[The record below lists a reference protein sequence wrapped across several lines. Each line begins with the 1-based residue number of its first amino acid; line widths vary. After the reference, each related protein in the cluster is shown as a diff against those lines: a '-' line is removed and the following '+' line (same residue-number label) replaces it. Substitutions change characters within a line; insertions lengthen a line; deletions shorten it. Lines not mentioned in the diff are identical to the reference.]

1 MKLSLILCSISLFVS
16 APPGAAQSVTYQ
28 GSAGPGRGKHV
39 VMIAGDDGE
48 YHSEEALPQ
57 LAKILAVRH
66 GFATTVIFSVDAGG
80 NIDTQQNKNTESG
93 RLFFSIRTGS
103 HPFQLRTIKTFEMW
117 SSDSKVP
124 GWEGGFGRHV

>member
-66 GFATTVIFSVDAGG
+66 GFTSTVIFSVDAGG
-80 NIDTQQNKNTESG
+80 NIDPHQNKNLAGLEALITADLLVLFMRWRDLPDDQMKMLIDYAESG
-93 RLFFSIRTGS
+93 RPI
-103 HPFQLRTIKTFEMW
+103 
-117 SSDSKVP
+117 
-124 GWEGGFGRHV
+124 